1 MNLFVYSGPSGEFT
15 KYLKNIVPD
24 ETDDSEI
31 IQFSTIGSEVSFRQ
45 HSLEVFDAANP
56 PERSKVEKEWLVVSK
71 DDYSTITT
79 AGINMFVNLSEKYSF
94 KNIVL
99 HNPPRQ
105 LVEKIKSRYSIT
117 EPSYKYH
124 SYGSV
129 SKSDILC
136 LKKEFDENILGQEQ
150 AIRKVLASLLMIPT
164 NQSHGDRSPLVIML
178 YGASG
183 SGKTEMAKILSKVI
197 DGDGNLFR
205 EQLSMHQN
213 TYSAN
218 YLFGGEHSD
227 ESLAR
232 DLIQRESN
240 VILFDEFDK
249 LNQTLYS
256 AFYQLF
262 DEGVFEDSNYTV
274 NTSRAIIVCTSNFS
288 SEDEIKRSLGEPI
301 FSRFD
306 ACIEFRPLDSDSM
319 AKIAARLYD
328 RHYSELDDD
337 QKTIVKANEDDIKT
351 FINNI
356 ATTVKNVRILEKY
369 IRQRISS
376 ALLDD
381 LLSQAQQDQQS
392 MDS

>member
-1 MNLFVYSGPSGEFT
+1 
-15 KYLKNIVPD
+15 
-24 ETDDSEI
+24 
-31 IQFSTIGSEVSFRQ
+31 
-45 HSLEVFDAANP
+45 
-56 PERSKVEKEWLVVSK
+56 
-71 DDYSTITT
+71 
-79 AGINMFVNLSEKYSF
+79 
-94 KNIVL
+94 
-99 HNPPRQ
+99 
-105 LVEKIKSRYSIT
+105 
-117 EPSYKYH
+117 
-124 SYGSV
+124 
-129 SKSDILC
+129 
-136 LKKEFDENILGQEQ
+136 
-150 AIRKVLASLLMIPT
+150 MIPT

-205 EQLSMHQN
+205 KQLSMHQN

-232 DLIQRESN
+232 DLMQRESN

-337 QKTIVKANEDDIKT
+337 QKAIVKANEDDIKT

-381 LLSQAQQDQQS
+381 ILSQAQQDQQS